1 MTTPLTREQWL
12 EECGELAKVYED
24 AMTGNKISDRYL
36 DKWLKDR
43 GLQFK
48 KEEQTDMPQW
58 MRQQLRKELGL

>member
-1 MTTPLTREQWL
+1 M
-12 EECGELAKVYED
+12 
-24 AMTGNKISDRYL
+24 GNKISNRYL

-43 GLQFK
+43 DMEFK